1 MFNTCEGIENE
12 LSKHPVLPSQPL
24 YRQYYMSNGNY
35 LRKKKDNIWIYT
47 LKIHVAT
54 LHKPPITRVLFWQW
68 SVKIDQVQN
77 KFRTFKEKCTSYLVG
92 SERSYLCWQKKKKVK
107 IYTAALGARTINI
120 TSSFFKLKLI
130 FSSQITCQHQH
141 IISSLSSAFRHRDS
155 LERKRKNYRN
165 E

>member
-1 MFNTCEGIENE
+1 MCLIHVKE
-12 LSKHPVLPSQPL
+12 LK
-24 YRQYYMSNGNY
+24 MSCLNI
-35 LRKKKDNIWIYT
+35 LCCLLSLSTDSIICQMAIICTKKDNIWIYT
-47 LKIHVAT
+47 SRIHVAT
-54 LHKPPITRVLFWQW
+54 LHKPPITRVLFWKW
-68 SVKIDQVQN
+68 SLKIDQVQN
-77 KFRTFKEKCTSYLVG
+77 KIRTLKEKCTSYLVG
-92 SERSYLCWQKKKKVK
+92 SERSYLCWQKKVK

-141 IISSLSSAFRHRDS
+141 IISSLSSALRHGDS

>member
-1 MFNTCEGIENE
+1 MWRNWKWAVQTSCVAFSASLQTA
-12 LSKHPVLPSQPL
+12 L
-24 YRQYYMSNGNY
+24 YVKWQ
-35 LRKKKDNIWIYT
+35 LFAQKKDNIWIYT
-47 LKIHVAT
+47 LKIHAAT

-68 SVKIDQVQN
+68 SLKIDQVQN
-77 KFRTFKEKCTSYLVG
+77 KFRTLKEKCTSFLVG
-92 SERSYLCWQKKKKVK
+92 SERSYLCWQKKKKKVK

-155 LERKRKNYRN
+155 LERKRKKL
-165 E
+165 